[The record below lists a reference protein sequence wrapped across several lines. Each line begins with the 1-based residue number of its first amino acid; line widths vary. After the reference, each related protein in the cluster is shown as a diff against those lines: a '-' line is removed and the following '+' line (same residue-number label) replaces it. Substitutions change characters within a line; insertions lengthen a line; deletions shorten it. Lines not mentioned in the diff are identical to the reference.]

1 MYIEKGQSENW
12 LKAKIEEGKILRSIL
27 IQKIEDNKGQAA
39 VQTVAFSEDVE
50 RAEELL
56 EKIKKLRIPDG
67 QTVERYRREEQAF
80 EASRKGLEVSAKA
93 ATSKLKVAVKEVDYL
108 RNINSVMAQ
117 QITHHLQ
124 LISQQRDVLR
134 RAEEREERLEWRR
147 DDERLK
153 YSSDLEAFKD
163 RLHQE
168 GEKRRLQ
175 RLEDERAI
183 VKSRDLSSKSQSVV
197 TEKEED
203 TSKYQRIIFDNST
216 QTNDDIQPVPVSVKP
231 VPVKKPLVTRPQD
244 EGPKTLVS

>member
-56 EKIKKLRIPDG
+56 DKIKRRRIPDS
-67 QTVERYRREEQAF
+67 QTLERYRKEEQAF
-80 EASRKGLEVSAKA
+80 EASRKGLEVYAKA
-93 ATSKLKVAVKEVDYL
+93 ATGKLKVAVKEVDYL

-163 RLHQE
+163 RLHKE
-168 GEKRRLQ
+168 GEGHRLQ
-175 RLEDERAI
+175 RQEEEMAI
-183 VKSRDLSSKSQSVV
+183 AKSRDLSSKSQSVV

-216 QTNDDIQPVPVSVKP
+216 QTKDDKKPDQAPVKP
-231 VPVKKPLVTRPQD
+231 EKPQD

>member
-1 MYIEKGQSENW
+1 MYVEKGQSENW

-56 EKIKKLRIPDG
+56 EKIKWRRIPDG
-67 QTVERYRREEQAF
+67 QTVERYRKEEQAF
-80 EASRKGLEVSAKA
+80 EASRKGLEVYAKA
-93 ATSKLKVAVKEVDYL
+93 ATGKLKVAVKEVDYL

-134 RAEEREERLEWRR
+134 RAEKREERLEWRR

-163 RLHQE
+163 RLHKE
-168 GEKRRLQ
+168 GEGRRLQ
-175 RLEDERAI
+175 RQEEELVI

-216 QTNDDIQPVPVSVKP
+216 QTKDEIKPEQAPVKP
-231 VPVKKPLVTRPQD
+231 AKPQD